1 MSSMRKLERDF
12 AHADA
17 AAVNGLLAQLGD
29 EDVMAR
35 FGLEAR
41 LADLQAEIARLDAA
55 GDEPVASAALF
66 FGGRPVLG
74 QRGIESEFA
83 GTVITKFQDIVA
95 KVLARWVTPRPSPTP
110 AWSMRSSRIT
120 PPADVCRR
128 ATCVGLGLDSQYV
141 YHNVSRFVKVY
152 KMHTAKIKPLFKPG
166 DRVIWDDTAYNKKRK
181 ATVIACCDDEYYT
194 IEVDSKYSKYNTFNV
209 HVDNLDPMP
218 KEVKI
223 ADKEYAVKCAKWF
236 KSAYAAITKAGGV
249 PEYVIDSIPADVL
262 DNLIRNDLHLEY
274 KK

>member
-141 YHNVSRFVKVY
+141 
-152 KMHTAKIKPLFKPG
+152 
-166 DRVIWDDTAYNKKRK
+166 
-181 ATVIACCDDEYYT
+181 
-194 IEVDSKYSKYNTFNV
+194 
-209 HVDNLDPMP
+209 
-218 KEVKI
+218 
-223 ADKEYAVKCAKWF
+223 
-236 KSAYAAITKAGGV
+236 
-249 PEYVIDSIPADVL
+249 
-262 DNLIRNDLHLEY
+262 
-274 KK
+274 